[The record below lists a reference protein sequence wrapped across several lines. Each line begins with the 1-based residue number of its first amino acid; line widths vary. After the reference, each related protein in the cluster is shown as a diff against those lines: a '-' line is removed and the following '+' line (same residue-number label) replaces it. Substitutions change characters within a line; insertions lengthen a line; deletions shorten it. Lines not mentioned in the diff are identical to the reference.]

1 MDFGDCVLPKMLIY
15 FPQRS
20 YFGYMGCTNARESI
34 SNLHGC
40 SFCRPSHWAY
50 CFWIHRCCGFIMVMV
65 VLDFDYICEHSSYG
79 LLRFL
84 ALCEE
89 NLKYLQLEFYL
100 TFCSAESN

>member
-1 MDFGDCVLPKMLIY
+1 
-15 FPQRS
+15 
-20 YFGYMGCTNARESI
+20 
-34 SNLHGC
+34 
-40 SFCRPSHWAY
+40 
-50 CFWIHRCCGFIMVMV
+50 MVMV

-84 ALCEE
+84 DLCEE